1 MDRKQEYRIV
11 KVQNAIYCSSNCSPS
26 FGGGALAV
34 VGDPLNKENAGYC
47 YTNGDGDGA
56 NYGIK
61 SDSEGNHEVTREGHK
76 QKDDRKRF
84 TCEELEVYG
93 VTFLQ

>member
-1 MDRKQEYRIV
+1 M
-11 KVQNAIYCSSNCSPS
+11 
-26 FGGGALAV
+26 
-34 VGDPLNKENAGYC
+34 
-47 YTNGDGDGA
+47 
-56 NYGIK
+56 K
-61 SDSEGNHEVTREGHK
+61 SDSEGNHEVTGEGHK